1 MLRTAFAILLCTAA
15 ATSHSATIYL
25 CKSYG
30 GARFWSSVTCG
41 EKNALIERIDQVAD
55 VPWNQQV
62 QQAEQQNNNRPAHA
76 ATNTTGNDQRCG
88 QLINERRQIE
98 SRYNNWQWQP
108 PEVINP
114 DQQRTRAINA
124 ELHQRGCRLQ

>member
-1 MLRTAFAILLCTAA
+1 MLRTALALLLCATA
-15 ATSHSATIYL
+15 TTGHSATIYL

-30 GARFWSSVTCG
+30 GARFWSSVTCSQ
-41 EKNALIERIDQVAD
+41 KNALIERIDNVAD
-55 VPWNQQV
+55 VPWDQQV
-62 QQAEQQNNNRPAHA
+62 QQAEQQYNGRPSHA
-76 ATNTTGNDQRCG
+76 TTNTTSNDQRCG

-124 ELHQRGCRLQ
+124 ELNQRGCRLQ